1 MATEAITVLPRGR
14 RRVGLSGRIAIAIV
28 AGAALG
34 LFAGERTSALQ
45 AVADAYV
52 RLLQMTVLPY
62 ITLSL
67 VGGLGALDRAQ
78 ASRLGSRV
86 GLVLLGMWAIALLA
100 VFCVPAMFPDV
111 QAASFFST
119 TLLDDGSPFDLL
131 ALYIPSNPFHAL
143 ANNTVPAVVLFS
155 ALLGIALMA
164 IPGKQAA
171 MDAILVLNTAVARL
185 ARFIVALTPYGLFAI
200 AAVTAGTLDPAEAA
214 QLEVYLACY
223 LAVSMFL
230 ALWLLPGLVAT
241 LTPVP
246 HGALLSRSRDALVL
260 AFATGSVLVT
270 LPMLAE
276 HSRALLRDYT
286 RLGPHHEQLPDI
298 IVPAAYNFPST
309 GKVLSIGFIL
319 FAAWFSG
326 ASISPAHYPALGAT
340 GLLVLFGSV
349 NAAVPFLLDMFRIPA
364 DTFQLYLAT
373 GVFSARFGTLL
384 SAVHMLTIAIVG
396 SCAVAGVLR
405 FEARKLLRF
414 AVTTLMLAAAII
426 AGTRMLVGRLPGQ
439 SYEKDKVLATMETLR
454 DRGDAVFYR
463 GTVPPLGPPAGS
475 ILERIRERGFVRVGY
490 FPDSLPYV
498 YANAKGDLVG
508 FDVEMALHLASDLGV
523 RLELVPAER
532 KAIDA
537 GLDASAY
544 DLVMS
549 GVPVTA
555 DRATKV
561 LFSAPYLDETLA
573 FLVLDHRR
581 AEFASW
587 DAIQR
592 MPGLRIGAAP
602 APYYLKKIRAE
613 LPSADVV
620 IIENGD
626 QMFEPRSPAFDALV
640 LTAERGSAFTLL
652 HPQYSVVVPKP
663 RPLKVPLAYV
673 IAGNDQQL
681 AKVIDTW
688 IELKRKDGTIDE
700 LFAHWILGRTASAAH
715 RRWSILDDVLHWGK

>member
-14 RRVGLSGRIAIAIV
+14 RRIGLSGRIVIAIV
-28 AGAALG
+28 AGTAVG
-34 LFAGERTSALQ
+34 LFFGERTSVLA
-45 AVADAYV
+45 AVSDAYV
-52 RLLQMTVLPY
+52 KLLQMTVLPY

-67 VGGLGALDRAQ
+67 VGGLGAMDRAQ

-86 GLVLLGMWAIALLA
+86 GLVLLTVWAIALVA
-100 VFCVPAMFPDV
+100 VFCLPAMFPHV
-111 QAASFFST
+111 EAASFFST
-119 TLLDDGSPFDLL
+119 TLLDTDAAFDLI
-131 ALYIPSNPFHAL
+131 ALYVPSNPFHAL

-164 IPGKQAA
+164 VPAKQTALA
-171 MDAILVLNTAVARL
+171 VIQVLNTAVARL

-200 AAVTAGTLDPAEAA
+200 AAVTAGTLDPAQAT
-214 QLEVYLACY
+214 QLQVYLACY
-223 LAVSMFL
+223 LTISL
-230 ALWLLPGLVAT
+230 LLSLWVLPGLVAAV
-241 LTPVP
+241 TPIP
-246 HGALLSRSRDALVL
+246 HGALLTRGRDALML

-276 HSRALLRDYT
+276 QSRALLRDYT
-286 RLGPHHEQLPDI
+286 PLAPQDEQLPDL

-309 GKVLSIGFIL
+309 GKLLSIGFIL
-319 FAAWFSG
+319 FAAWFTG
-326 ASISPAHYPALGAT
+326 ASISPANYPALGAT

-384 SAVHMLTIAIVG
+384 SAVHMMAVALVG

-405 FEARKLLRF
+405 LDSRKLLRF
-414 AVTTLMLAAAII
+414 AVSTVLLAAVVIG
-426 AGTRMLVGRLPGQ
+426 GTRLLVGRLAGQ
-439 SYEKDKVLATMETLR
+439 AYDKDKVLAGMETLR
-454 DRGDAVFYR
+454 DRGDAVVYR
-463 GTVPPLGPPAGS
+463 GTAPPLGEPKGS
-475 ILERIRERGFVRVGY
+475 VVERIRERGFVRVGY
-490 FPDSLPYV
+490 FADSLPYV
-498 YANAKGDLVG
+498 YTNVKGDLVG
-508 FDVEMALHLASDLGV
+508 FDVEMALQLASDLGV

-532 KAIDA
+532 QSLDA
-537 GLDASAY
+537 GLDPSAC

-549 GVPVTA
+549 GVAVTA
-555 DRATKV
+555 DRATKI
-561 LFSAPYLDETLA
+561 LYSAPYLDETLA
-573 FLVLDHRR
+573 FVVLDHRR

-587 DAIQR
+587 DSIKNR
-592 MPGLRIGAAP
+592 PGLRIGVLP
-602 APYYLKKIRAE
+602 VPYYLRKVRAE

-620 IIENGD
+620 IIDSDD
-626 QMFEPRSPAFDALV
+626 QLFEPRSPALDGLV

-673 IAGNDQQL
+673 IAGNDRAL
-681 AKVIDTW
+681 ARVVDTW

-700 LFAHWILGRTASAAH
+700 LFAHWILGRTASATH
-715 RRWSILDDVLHWGK
+715 RRWSILDDVLRGGK